1 MWGFHSR
8 VQLLPLI
15 HTRPMLW
22 ALEEGV
28 DEKCVFI
35 SLNTLKPKMWRRGGS
50 DFSYRGSV
58 ILCNSVLHSWS
69 RRPKGC
75 AGVWSSPAL
84 THQYGAALQRQID
97 TLGVPQGQDWRAL
110 LYDLTQTWTITHIT
124 LWDSLCMACS
134 YEESPQLVFTKH
146 LRVGVLI

>member
-35 SLNTLKPKMWRRGGS
+35 SLNTLNPKIWRRGGS

-58 ILCNSVLHSWS
+58 ILYNSVLHSWS

-84 THQYGAALQRQID
+84 TYQYSAALQRQVD
-97 TLGVPQGQDWRAL
+97 TLWVPRSRFEEHCSMTL
-110 LYDLTQTWTITHIT
+110 HRLELSHI
-124 LWDSLCMACS
+124 SLCETASVWHVHMRKVHSS
-134 YEESPQLVFTKH
+134 YSQSIS
-146 LRVGVLI
+146 G